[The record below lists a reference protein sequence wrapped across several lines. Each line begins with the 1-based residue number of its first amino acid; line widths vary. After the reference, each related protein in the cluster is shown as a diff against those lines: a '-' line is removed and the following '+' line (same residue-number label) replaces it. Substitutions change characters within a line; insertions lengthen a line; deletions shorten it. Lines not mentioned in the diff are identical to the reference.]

1 MKGRDE
7 RVLLSRKNDATHSKG
22 FDRRLGGGGGRL
34 SRFF

>member
-7 RVLLSRKNDATHSKG
+7 RVLLSNAVVHSKG
-22 FDRRLGGGGGRL
+22 FDRRLGGGGGGRL